1 MSKNKDCLYT
11 AITQLR
17 VRYGE
22 TDQMG
27 YCYYG
32 NYAQYFEVGRVEAMR
47 NIGMSYK
54 DIENKGFMLP
64 VSSFSVKY
72 KAPALYDDLLR
83 ITTKIVSLDGVRL
96 YFEYEVTNEE
106 NRLLATAETVLV
118 FVKKETMRPVLPP
131 DDFIKLLYS
140 KNTNKNAE

>member
-140 KNTNKNAE
+140 KNNNKNAE